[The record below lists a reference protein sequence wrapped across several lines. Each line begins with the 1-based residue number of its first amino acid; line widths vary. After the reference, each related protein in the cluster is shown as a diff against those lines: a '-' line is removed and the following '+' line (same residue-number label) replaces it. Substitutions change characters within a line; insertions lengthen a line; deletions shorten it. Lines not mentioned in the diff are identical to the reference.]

1 MIVVGASD
9 RRLPTRSAARPHT
22 VAQQLQIT
30 TSGSVKAIVAAH
42 LGSDLVEGP
51 GQEVGGAHP
60 SFEGPKRVFDGLS
73 SHAHGLGHSVE
84 PILHPVEHVLILPA
98 LDAPQLGRRA
108 AGFERTGEAGAQA
121 AVEIEVFGVIRP
133 ALGLGECCAR
143 RAGVMIV
150 LSVVDEVLPVKNPR
164 LAPLDVSVLGT
175 TDATP
180 VPSQDRIWSPLK

>member
-1 MIVVGASD
+1 M
-9 RRLPTRSAARPHT
+9 
-22 VAQQLQIT
+22 
-30 TSGSVKAIVAAH
+30 AAH

-133 ALGLGECCAR
+133 ALGLGEFRAR